1 MPLLKYVTDASIT
14 ATLSKYSSQLPSE
27 ARMSGGGWCADST
40 CPVGSESH
48 YLQVDFGTE
57 VVVEAIAIGSDYTV
71 YQNYVTKYYVE
82 YGSDENQ
89 GQYAIP
95 EDSNGIVSYV
105 FVSIKLSIM

>member
-1 MPLLKYVTDASIT
+1 MTDASIN
-14 ATLSKYSSQLPSE
+14 ATSSKHVYHLPSD
-27 ARMSGGGWCADST
+27 ARMSGNGWCADST

-57 VVVEAIAIGSDYTV
+57 VVVEAIAIGSDHTV
-71 YQNYVTKYYVE
+71 YQNYVTRYYVE